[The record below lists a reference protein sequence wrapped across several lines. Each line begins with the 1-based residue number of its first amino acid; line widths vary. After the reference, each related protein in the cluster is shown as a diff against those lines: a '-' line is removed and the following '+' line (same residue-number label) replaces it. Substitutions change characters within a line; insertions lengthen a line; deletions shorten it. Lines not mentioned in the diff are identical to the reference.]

1 VHIGL
6 PYVLI
11 LAIRLYAVFVSIDQL
26 NDDDDNDDDDDK
38 PLPVKVVNKCC
49 FVLYAIV

>member
-1 VHIGL
+1 M
-6 PYVLI
+6 LI
-11 LAIRLYAVFVSIDQL
+11 LAIRLYAVFVSMDEL
-26 NDDDDNDDDDDK
+26 NDDDDNDDDDK